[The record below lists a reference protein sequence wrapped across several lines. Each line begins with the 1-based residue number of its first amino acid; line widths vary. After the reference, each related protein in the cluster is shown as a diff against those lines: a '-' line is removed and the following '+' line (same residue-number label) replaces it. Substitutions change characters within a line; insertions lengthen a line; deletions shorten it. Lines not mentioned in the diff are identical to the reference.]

1 MDMYEIIRSGRKTV
15 AIQIKGDGRIIVRAP
30 EKMSCVD
37 IQRFVDDKRAWI
49 DKHTNE
55 IRQKQGT
62 KIAAISR
69 EELQRLANAA
79 KHDIPQRV
87 ARFAMLMGVSYGRIV
102 IRAQKTRWGSCSAK
116 GNLSFNCLLML
127 CPESVRDYVVVHELC
142 HLKERNHSYHFWD
155 EVEKVLPDYPQ
166 LRNWLK
172 EGGMMVIRR
181 LPEGGK
187 NLED

>member
-1 MDMYEIIRSGRKTV
+1 MDMYEIIRSDRKTV

-55 IRQKQGT
+55 IRQKQGAE
-62 KIAAISR
+62 IAAISR
-69 EELQRLANAA
+69 EELHRLANAA

-116 GNLSFNCLLML
+116 GNLNFNCLLML

-142 HLKERNHSYHFWD
+142 HLKELNHSSYFWH
-155 EVEKVLPDYPQ
+155 EVAVVLPEYAWQ
-166 LRNWLK
+166 RKWLK
-172 EGGMMVIRR
+172 ENGSMIIQKLKIHRFVQ
-181 LPEGGK
+181 E
-187 NLED
+187 